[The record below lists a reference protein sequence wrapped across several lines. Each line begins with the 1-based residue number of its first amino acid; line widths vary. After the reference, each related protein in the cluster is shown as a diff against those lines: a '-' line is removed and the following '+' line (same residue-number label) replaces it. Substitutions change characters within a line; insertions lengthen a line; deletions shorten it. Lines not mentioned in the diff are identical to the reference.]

1 MRRARLPWM
10 KRDTLRS
17 LATGRLGDVSFT
29 PRLVALDIDGTLVDL
44 EGRMPDSVEAAVA
57 KVRESGIPI
66 VLATGRG
73 LFGTAPIHEALQLP
87 AGEMVVSNG
96 AVTVRTPPL
105 EIIDEVTFDPAP
117 VIRRVLEARPSALV
131 AVEEVGVGYR
141 LNSYFPDGELQ
152 GDMVIESVDELSSR
166 PAARV
171 IIRDPDAP
179 PSEFVELARHLGLHG
194 VSYFI
199 GWSAWMDIT
208 PRGVTKASALA
219 KLCRAHG
226 IDRADVLAMGD
237 GHNDVE
243 MLAWAGRGV
252 AMGDAPEAVQSV
264 ADAVTGTFAEG
275 GTAAELNRWFG

>member
-1 MRRARLPWM
+1 MR
-10 KRDTLRS
+10 
-17 LATGRLGDVSFT
+17 SFT

-44 EGRMPDSVEAAVA
+44 EGRMPDSVEEAVA
-57 KVRESGIPI
+57 RVRESGTPV

-73 LFGTAPIHEALQLP
+73 LFGTLPIHEALNLP
-87 AGEMVVSNG
+87 PGEMVVSNG

-105 EIIDEVTFDPAP
+105 EIVDEVTFDPGP
-117 VIRRVLEARPSALV
+117 VIREVLEARPTALV
-131 AVEEVGVGYR
+131 AVEDVGVGYR
-141 LNSYFPDGELQ
+141 LNKYFPDGELQ
-152 GDMVIESVDELSSR
+152 GEMIIESVEELSSR

-208 PRGVTKASALA
+208 PRGVTKASALGQ
-219 KLCRAHG
+219 LCRARG

-264 ADAVTGTFAEG
+264 ADAVTGTFAEE
-275 GTAAELNRWFG
+275 GTADELNRWFGPAAR